1 MFVTDSQWEED
12 HPHSTR
18 RSFVFGVCPA
28 SGGGGAGEGTRH
40 DDGRRPFFRMKPLLG
55 FDSVFFYSSPRSPIV
70 DDFLVL
76 LFLFSLG
83 FLSFGKQHH
92 HLLTW
97 SVLNIFGNIENRQ
110 QGPKSSHDDE
120 EQKRRRRNEMMMN
133 PITAEHSRGGGL
145 CAPVLY
151 SNGVWLP
158 NWNSACTGDAVALTH
173 IRWWSLI
180 TEITKVSAA

>member
-1 MFVTDSQWEED
+1 M
-12 HPHSTR
+12 R
-18 RSFVFGVCPA
+18 RGSSSFYPKIVCFWCVPGKWRWR
-28 SGGGGAGEGTRH
+28 SWRGDKTW
-40 DDGRRPFFRMKPLLG
+40 RRTTALFQNETLVGLWFSFFN
-55 FDSVFFYSSPRSPIV
+55 SSPRSPIV

-83 FLSFGKQHH
+83 FLSFGKQRH

-151 SNGVWLP
+151 SNGVLLP